1 VARVDTTWTLGS
13 TNTVLM
19 ERPYPR
25 AGSGEALLAEYQ
37 TAGRGRRGRTW
48 VAPPGG
54 SICLSFSWVFGEV
67 PRDLGALG
75 LVIGVCAMEALK
87 RLGVAGVGLK
97 WPNDLL
103 VDDRKLGGILIELRA
118 ESSGPAC
125 VVIGIGLNV
134 ALGAELLEKISATG
148 IAPIDLVSAGLK
160 DVRRNTVAAGLISAF
175 AQGLLDFEREGLK
188 PFAQKWMDADALRGR
203 PITVLSAETPIKGIA
218 RGIDLDGALLVE
230 TPQGLQ
236 KFISGDV
243 SVRADT

>member
-1 VARVDTTWTLGS
+1 LT
-13 TNTVLM
+13 
-19 ERPYPR
+19 
-25 AGSGEALLAEYQ
+25 
-37 TAGRGRRGRTW
+37 
-48 VAPPGG
+48 
-54 SICLSFSWVFGEV
+54 
-67 PRDLGALG
+67 
-75 LVIGVCAMEALK
+75 
-87 RLGVAGVGLK
+87 RLGVVGVGLK

-103 VDDRKLGGILIELRA
+103 IDDRKLGGILIELRA

-148 IAPIDLVSAGLK
+148 IAPTDLVSAGLK
-160 DVRRNTVAAGLISAF
+160 GARRNVVAAGLISSF

-188 PFAQKWMDADALRGR
+188 PFVQKWMAVDALRGR
-203 PITVLSAETPIKGIA
+203 PVTVMATEAAIKGIA